1 MEEKTEIINL
11 LNEINKKLDRIEERL
26 IKLENTQTKMDT
38 HIDFIEDIYENI
50 KHPLNYVTSKV
61 NNYLS
66 ISNNLP
72 LDS

>member
-1 MEEKTEIINL
+1 
-11 LNEINKKLDRIEERL
+11 
-26 IKLENTQTKMDT
+26 MDT